1 MKAITLLVLLAI
13 GMTACAV
20 GQTAET
26 VNSSEV
32 PDAATAIELDK
43 KALIG
48 VYGKKVIESE
58 EPFKASLSDGV
69 WHVSGTLYCRDKAGN
84 VTKDTC
90 LGGVAMADIR
100 QSDGRV
106 LRTGH
111 GR

>member
-1 MKAITLLVLLAI
+1 MKATIFLVLLAI
-13 GMTACAV
+13 GMSVCAV
-20 GQTAET
+20 CQNAEPA
-26 VNSSEV
+26 SSSKV
-32 PDAATAIELDK
+32 PDAAAAIELAK

-48 VYGKKVIESE
+48 VYGQKVIDSE
-58 EPFKASLSDGV
+58 QPFKASLSDGI
-69 WHVSGTLYCRDKAGN
+69 WHVSGTLYCRDKASN
-84 VTKDTC
+84 VAKDTC